1 MRREARLLLTK
12 AINSLVLGIEMFNRP
27 SDLGRT
33 DAVLHFLDHA
43 FEMLLKS
50 AILHKGGKIR
60 EIRDKNT
67 IGYDACLRKAVSDG
81 EIKFLSNEQALLLQT
96 INSLR
101 DASQHHIVDVS
112 EACFYIYIQ
121 SGVKTFAELL
131 ESVFNKK
138 LPAFLPVRVLPI
150 STTPPLDLLMLFHS
164 ETDALRKLISGGG
177 RKGVEAMSKLRGLA
191 IIDGSIRGEKLQPS
205 QEALQ
210 RIGKEIKMGK
220 PWEQLFPGVATLI
233 LTTEG
238 HGQSMD
244 INLVKKSGIPT
255 HLVPEGTPGAAV
267 VAVKRVDDLGF
278 YNLGRDDLARHV
290 KLSGPKTTAV
300 IRCLKLQADVECYK
314 RVAVGKV
321 KFDRYSQKAI
331 EKVHQKLL
339 TTSIEE
345 IWKTHGINPKK

>member
-60 EIRDKNT
+60 ESSDKNT
-67 IGYDACLRKAVSDG
+67 IGYDACLRKAASDG
-81 EIKFLSNEQALLLQT
+81 EIKFLSDEQVLLLQT

-112 EACFYIYIQ
+112 EACFYLYIQ
-121 SGVKTFAELL
+121 SGVKTFADLL
-131 ESVFNKK
+131 ESIFNKK
-138 LPAFLPVRVLPI
+138 LPSFLPERVLPI

-164 ETDALRKLISGGG
+164 ETEALRKLISGGG

-191 IIDGSIRGEKLQPS
+191 IIDGSMRGEKLQPS
-205 QEALQ
+205 EEALK
-210 RIGKEIKMGK
+210 RIGKEIKTGK
-220 PWEQLFPGVATLI
+220 HWDQLFPGVANLI
-233 LTTEG
+233 LSTEG
-238 HGQSMD
+238 HGQAMG
-244 INLVKKSGIPT
+244 INLVKKSGTPI
-255 HLVPEGTPGAAV
+255 HLVPEGTPDAAI

-278 YNLGRDDLARHV
+278 YNLGRDGLAQHV

-300 IRCLKLQADVECYK
+300 IRCLELQNDVECYK
-314 RVAVGKV
+314 RVAIGKV

-331 EKVHQKLL
+331 EKIRLKLF
-339 TTSIEE
+339 
-345 IWKTHGINPKK
+345 